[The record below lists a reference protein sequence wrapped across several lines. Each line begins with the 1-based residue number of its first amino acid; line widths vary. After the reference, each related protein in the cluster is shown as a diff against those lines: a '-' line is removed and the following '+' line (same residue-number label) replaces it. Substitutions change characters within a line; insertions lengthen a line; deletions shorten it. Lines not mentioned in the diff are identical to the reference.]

1 MRKLLEFGKEV
12 IIKDECNA
20 QAANV
25 IAVVFAELRFYFI
38 TAFYFIR
45 HFKEAREIFNQ
56 LMETNPNNL
65 NNLINMAHL
74 EFLQQNYENAIKI
87 YSNYL

>member
-1 MRKLLEFGKEV
+1 MFT
-12 IIKDECNA
+12 I
-20 QAANV
+20 
-25 IAVVFAELRFYFI
+25 FFYI
-38 TAFYFIR
+38 YR

-56 LMETNPNNL
+56 LMESNPNNL